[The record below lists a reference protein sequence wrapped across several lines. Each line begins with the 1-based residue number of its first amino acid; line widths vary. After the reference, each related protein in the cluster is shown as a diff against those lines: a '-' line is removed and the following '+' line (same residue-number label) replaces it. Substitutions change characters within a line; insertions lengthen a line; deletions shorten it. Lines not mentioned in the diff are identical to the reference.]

1 MSSPPDP
8 PGQNQATRDGYFNH
22 GGHFSVHNHEHVH
35 PEPPRRRALMWAG
48 LVVAAV
54 LVAAVG
60 GYVAWRANSTSADPA
75 TLEPLTAV
83 ADYQPDFPYPA
94 AMHPRPLGQQEFP
107 NDQDCRSVV
116 DWAVN
121 QGGAYT
127 SGTTPVRVVIGSR
140 QDTAVIT
147 RIAVRVVERQDAM
160 AGTLF
165 TCASSGTRPIPL
177 TVDLDATT
185 PIVRAQNSDGTPGEI
200 FAEHNVEEVKQGES
214 RILDVTAHTTRCLC
228 RWVIDV
234 EYVSDGEPRTL
245 TVTPRGQAGF
255 QTTATEAAARRY
267 NALSGSSIWAVG

>member
-8 PGQNQATRDGYFNH
+8 DQAARDGYFNH
-22 GGHFSVHNHEHVH
+22 GGHFNVHNHEHFH
-35 PEPPRRRALMWAG
+35 PGPPRRRALVWLG
-48 LVVAAV
+48 FVVAAV

-60 GYVAWRANSTSADPA
+60 GYAAWRANSTPAD
-75 TLEPLTAV
+75 TEPLTAV

-94 AMHPRPLGQQEFP
+94 AVHPRPLGQQEFP

-116 DWAVN
+116 GWAVD
-121 QGGAYT
+121 QGGAHT
-127 SGTTPVRVVIGSR
+127 SGTTPVRLVLGSR
-140 QDTAVIT
+140 RDTAVVT
-147 RIAVRVVERQDAM
+147 RIAVRVVERQDAV

-165 TCASSGTRPIPL
+165 TCGSSGTRPIPL

-185 PIVRAQNSDGTPGEI
+185 PIVRAQKSDGTPGEI

-214 RILDVTAHTTRCLC
+214 RILDLSAQTTRCLC

-267 NALSGSSIWAVG
+267 TALSGSSIWAVG